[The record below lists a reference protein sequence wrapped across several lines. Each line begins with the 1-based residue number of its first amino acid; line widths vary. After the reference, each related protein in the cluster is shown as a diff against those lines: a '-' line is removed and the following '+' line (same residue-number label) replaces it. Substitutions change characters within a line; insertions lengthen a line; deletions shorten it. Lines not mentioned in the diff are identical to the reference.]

1 MGLTIVVASTPALG
15 IGFNGTLPW
24 RLKAEMAMF
33 KRITTEAPTGL
44 TNAVVMGRKCW
55 ESIPAKFRPLPGRL
69 NVVLSRKQQQRVDVD
84 KTVIYATSFD
94 DALQRIHASRERV
107 HRVFVI
113 GGSHVYAEALK
124 HSQTR
129 TVLWTLVHHD
139 FACDTYLPEFRI
151 DQGGFF
157 TKSSHEAYEAWLGKS
172 VPQGRQ
178 QGENGVEFEYTMW
191 VKR

>member
-1 MGLTIVVASTPALG
+1 MDLTIVVASTLALG
-15 IGFNGTLPW
+15 IGLNGTLPW

-44 TNAVVMGRKCW
+44 TNAVIMGRKCW

-69 NVVLSRKQQQRVDVD
+69 NVVLSRKQQMIDVD
-84 KTVIYATSFD
+84 KNVIHATSFD
-94 DALQRIHASRERV
+94 DALQRIHASRQRI

-113 GGSHVYAEALK
+113 GGSHVYAEALQ
-124 HSQTR
+124 HSR
-129 TVLWTLVHHD
+129 THTALWTLVHHD

-151 DQGGFF
+151 DHGGGF
-157 TKSSHEAYEAWLGKS
+157 TKSSHEAYEAWLGYS
-172 VPQGRQ
+172 VPRGKQ

-191 VKR
+191 EKQ